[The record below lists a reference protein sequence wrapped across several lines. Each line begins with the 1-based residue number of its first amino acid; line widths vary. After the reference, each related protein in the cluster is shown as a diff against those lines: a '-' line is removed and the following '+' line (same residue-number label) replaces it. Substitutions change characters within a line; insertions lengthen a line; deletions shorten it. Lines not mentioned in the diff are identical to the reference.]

1 MEVSMSDTLFKIKQ
15 IVSLILFVG
24 MLSLMGMITS
34 RPVMILAYAGFFLAV
49 IAIMYFLMRKRQRH
63 FELVQSS
70 SQLFNKIVG
79 GVLIALAFVTPLLIA
94 FRTSVIKLPAELS
107 LGAALGIVG
116 GASIVFLA
124 LLFAAL
130 YMINVRGK
138 ELSQRIIGYVLFV
151 IAAALPGILMS
162 RVDSTTSGIGSVYY
176 VAMAVLILAF
186 NGIGYFTHQ
195 D

>member
-1 MEVSMSDTLFKIKQ
+1 MSDTLFKIKQ
-15 IVSLILFVG
+15 IVSLILFVA

-34 RPVMILAYAGFFLAV
+34 RPIMILAYAGFFLAV

-70 SQLFNKIVG
+70 SNLFNKIVG
-79 GVLIALAFVTPLLIA
+79 GVLLALALATPLLIA

-107 LGAALGIVG
+107 SGAAFGIVG
-116 GASIVFLA
+116 GVSILFLA
-124 LLFAAL
+124 LLFAAQ
-130 YMINVRGK
+130 YMINVKGK
-138 ELSQRIIGYVLFV
+138 ELPQRIIGYVLFV

-162 RVDSTTSGIGSVYY
+162 RVDSSTSGIGSVYY

-186 NGIGYFTHQ
+186 NGIGLITHQ

>member
-15 IVSLILFVG
+15 IVSLILFVA

-34 RPVMILAYAGFFLAV
+34 RPIMILAYAGFFLAV

-70 SQLFNKIVG
+70 SNLFNKIVG
-79 GVLIALAFVTPLLIA
+79 GVLLALALATPLLIA

-107 LGAALGIVG
+107 SGAAFGIVG
-116 GASIVFLA
+116 GVSILFLA
-124 LLFAAL
+124 LLFAAQ
-130 YMINVRGK
+130 YMINVKGK
-138 ELSQRIIGYVLFV
+138 ELPQRIIGYVLFV

-162 RVDSTTSGIGSVYY
+162 RVDSSTSGIGSVYY

-186 NGIGYFTHQ
+186 NGIGLITHQ

>member
-1 MEVSMSDTLFKIKQ
+1 MSDTLFKIKQ
-15 IVSLILFVG
+15 VVSLILFIA

-34 RPVMILAYAGFFLAV
+34 RPVMILAYAGFFMLV
-49 IAIMYFLMRKRQRH
+49 IAIMYLLMRKRQHH
-63 FELVQSS
+63 FELIQSS
-70 SQLFNKIVG
+70 SQLLNKIVG
-79 GVLIALAFVTPLLIA
+79 GVLLALALVAPLLVA
-94 FRTSVIKLPAELS
+94 FRTSVINLPDSLS
-107 LGAALGIVG
+107 SVVALGVVA
-116 GASIVFLA
+116 GASIAFLA

-130 YMINVRGK
+130 YMINVKGK

-186 NGIGYFTHQ
+186 NGIGFLSHQ

>member
-15 IVSLILFVG
+15 VVSLILFIA

-34 RPVMILAYAGFFLAV
+34 RPVMILAYAGFFMLV
-49 IAIMYFLMRKRQRH
+49 IAIMYLLMRKRQHH
-63 FELVQSS
+63 FELIQSS
-70 SQLFNKIVG
+70 SQLLNKIVG
-79 GVLIALAFVTPLLIA
+79 GVLLALALVAPLLVA
-94 FRTSVIKLPAELS
+94 FRTSVINLPDSLS
-107 LGAALGIVG
+107 SVVALGVVA
-116 GASIVFLA
+116 GASIAFLA

-130 YMINVRGK
+130 YMINVKGK

-186 NGIGYFTHQ
+186 NGIGFLSHQ